1 MLFNFIIYRHFS
13 NLMRLTHAKQSNPT
27 KFKHDADFSFTGLR
41 PIEIKNYKMN
51 HPVVEANVKMNQ
63 KNV

>member
-1 MLFNFIIYRHFS
+1 
-13 NLMRLTHAKQSNPT
+13 MRLTHAKQSNPT
-27 KFKHDADFSFTGLR
+27 TFKHDADFSFTGLR